1 MISLDSHIV
10 DLIENQRQ
18 QKLSEYVLNQYDTF

>member
-10 DLIENQRQ
+10 DLLENQRQ
-18 QKLSEYVLNQYDTF
+18 QKLSEYVSNQYDTF